1 MFNCFICCFVV
12 QVREFTGMTDT
23 ARRLIN
29 SMSRRE
35 VQQKMIM
42 GFIALVLLAAIGI
55 VVWFTTKK

>member
-1 MFNCFICCFVV
+1 
-12 QVREFTGMTDT
+12 MTDT

-42 GFIALVLLAAIGI
+42 GFIAVVLVVAIGI
-55 VVWFTTKK
+55 VIWFTSIKK

>member
-1 MFNCFICCFVV
+1 
-12 QVREFTGMTDT
+12 MTDT

-42 GFIALVLLAAIGI
+42 GFVAVVLLSAIGI
-55 VVWFTTKK
+55 VIYFTQMK